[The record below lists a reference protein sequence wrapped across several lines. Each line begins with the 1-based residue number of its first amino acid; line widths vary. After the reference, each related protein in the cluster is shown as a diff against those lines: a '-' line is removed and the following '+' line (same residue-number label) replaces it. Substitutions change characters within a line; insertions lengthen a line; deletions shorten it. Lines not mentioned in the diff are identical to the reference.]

1 MSARSLAVPVL
12 AIVASSVLATAAL
25 AVDGLAVD
33 GLAVDGITSREL
45 IAVAVLAVLALV
57 AGAVWSPSAVR
68 SPAVGRALVGLRERI
83 RGTITRAQ
91 QSRRAA
97 EETQRDKEEFLA
109 AVSHELRT
117 PLNSIQGFAQ
127 VLLSEIDGPL
137 TPSQREDVDAI
148 SEAGGYLKQLVDEV
162 IDASS
167 RRAPAE
173 ARLEAVDLGA
183 VARSVARMIEPQRG
197 DRAIS
202 IEVQVDDGVPPVS
215 GDPRRLRQILINL
228 GSNALKFTRAG
239 HVRFHVRREGG
250 AVRVAVEDSGPG
262 IAPEDRERV
271 FRAYER
277 VDTNRG
283 RTEGW
288 GLGLAISREM
298 AQWHGGSIELD
309 STVGVGSTFTLVL
322 PLEAR

>member
-1 MSARSLAVPVL
+1 MSGRSLAVPVL
-12 AIVASSVLATAAL
+12 ALAASSAIATAAL
-25 AVDGLAVD
+25 GA
-33 GLAVDGITSREL
+33 DGIAAREP
-45 IAVAVLAVLALV
+45 IALGVLALL
-57 AGAVWSPSAVR
+57 ALAAHATWSPATLR
-68 SPAVGRALVGLRERI
+68 SPAVGRALAGLRERS

-97 EETQRDKEEFLA
+97 EESRRDKEEFLA

-137 TPSQREDVDAI
+137 SPSQREDVDAI
-148 SEAGGYLKQLVDEV
+148 GEAGGYLKQLVDEV

-167 RRAPAE
+167 RRTPAE
-173 ARLEAVDLGA
+173 ARLESVDLGA
-183 VARSVARMIEPQRG
+183 LARSVARMIEPQRG
-197 DRAIS
+197 EKAIA
-202 IEVQVDDGVPPVS
+202 IEVDVEDGVPEVP

-239 HVRFHVRREGG
+239 HVRFHVRRAGDG
-250 AVRVAVEDSGPG
+250 VRVAVEDSGPG
-262 IAPEDRERV
+262 IAAEDRERV

-298 AQWHGGSIELD
+298 AQWHGGAIELE

-322 PLEAR
+322 PVAPR